1 MPAHVLLTDLAALLC
16 ALAGFHMAFRQRLVR
31 RWWRSAREAR
41 GGARPERAVKEEG
54 EDPVHYALI
63 IFGMM
68 LFAFG
73 LVIGAFT
80 TVYWLMTKGAG

>member
-1 MPAHVLLTDLAALLC
+1 MPAHVIIVDLLGLLFGVV
-16 ALAGFHMAFRQRLVR
+16 GFHMAFRQRLVR
-31 RWWRSAREAR
+31 RLWDRGRDAR
-41 GGARPERAVKEEG
+41 GLEHKERVDKPEG

-73 LVIGAFT
+73 LILIAFT
-80 TVYWLMTKGAG
+80 TAYALMT